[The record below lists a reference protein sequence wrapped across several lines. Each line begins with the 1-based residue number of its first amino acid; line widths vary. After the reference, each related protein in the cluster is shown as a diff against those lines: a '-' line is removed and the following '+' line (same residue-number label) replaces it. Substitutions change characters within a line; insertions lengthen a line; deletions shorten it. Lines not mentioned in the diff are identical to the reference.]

1 MKDIKNYIGPLFII
15 LMAVLIRLFPHPANF
30 APIAAM
36 ALFGGTYLNR
46 KYSLIIV
53 FCTLIVSDYLLLYI
67 NPFSPQFI
75 NFSKLYSPQSLIHAS
90 TLAVYG
96 SFLVVALIGIWLRSH
111 KSVKNIIAAS
121 LSSSILFFLITN
133 FNFFYATS
141 LYPKNIDGMLQAYV
155 MAIPFFKNTL
165 AGDIFYVALFFGSF
179 EAAIKLSKQNIYAYL
194 YKNRRQG

>member
-1 MKDIKNYIGPLFII
+1 MKDIKNYFGPLFII
-15 LMAVLIRLFPHPANF
+15 AIAVLIRLFPHPANF

-36 ALFGGTYLNR
+36 ALFGGAYLNR

-67 NPFSPQFI
+67 NPFSSQFI
-75 NFSKLYSPQSLIHAS
+75 NLSKIYSFQSLIHAS

-96 SFLVVALIGIWLRSH
+96 SFLAVALIGVWLRSH
-111 KSVKNIIAAS
+111 KSAKNIIAAS

-133 FNFFYATS
+133 FNFFYAVP
-141 LYPKNIDGMLQAYV
+141 LYPKNIDGMFQAYV

-165 AGDIFYVALFFGSF
+165 LGDLFYVTLFFGCYEFITKFS
-179 EAAIKLSKQNIYAYL
+179 IKNAYGYL
-194 YKNRRQG
+194 YKNRR